1 MSRRFKRVQYIQHHI
16 NPWGEQYDAK
26 SSSISYTDRVMFEIG
41 RVYEVDESSHRQFI
55 TTDTFINDC
64 LVDVGQFRYV
74 IEYNPINEILYPE
87 FEKVKI
93 RGEYWLADKLP
104 ELYYMKDVDYT
115 ASIQMWSKR
124 KYPPKKNL

>member
-1 MSRRFKRVQYIQHHI
+1 MKV
-16 NPWGEQYDAK
+16 
-26 SSSISYTDRVMFEIG
+26 V
-41 RVYEVDESSHRQFI
+41 
-55 TTDTFINDC
+55 INDC
-64 LVDVGQFRYV
+64 LVDVGQFRYI

>member
-1 MSRRFKRVQYIQHHI
+1 MSSFKKIQYIQHHI
-16 NPWGEQYDAK
+16 NPWGEDFGARL
-26 SSSISYTDRVMFEIG
+26 SSISYTDRLHFEIG
-41 RVYEVDESSHRQFI
+41 KIYEIDVNKNAI
-55 TTDTFINDC
+55 YMTTDIHVNDI
-64 LVDVGQFRYV
+64 LIDKSQYRYV
-74 IEYNPINEILYPE
+74 LEYNPINEILYPE

-115 ASIQMWSKR
+115 ASIQIWSRR